1 MFQLS
6 FHMPYFV
13 WRAEECDDGRK
24 DTGTGRPWAS
34 PERVSPPGWQGKHT
48 GGFISGSQFS
58 CVVTG
63 SDNWRWVSYAFADTY
78 HDGPHAGRE
87 ILEEYYTDSLADEGN
102 CKDPATLGQ
111 RDADDPIQDPRLYFL
126 VVVRAWTRRIE
137 LEWRQVF
144 DYIERS
150 VEGYQ
155 ARASTST
162 DAAEYNERSLRQS
175 LHWVGHTAELANKL
189 SRALSSTV
197 RAWDNFWRGDAGY
210 FEKLPGSGNLLAALR
225 SSFNELERLQY
236 ELDKLES
243 RCDGFANRVSSRH

>member
-13 WRAEECDDGRK
+13 WRIEKCDDGRG
-24 DTGTGRPWAS
+24 DTANGRPWAS
-34 PERVSPPGWQGKHT
+34 PERVSPPGWQGKGT

-78 HDGPHAGRE
+78 HDGPHEGRE
-87 ILEEYYTDSLADEGN
+87 TLQEYYTNSLADEGN
-102 CKDPATLGQ
+102 CKDPATLGE

-126 VVVRAWTRRIE
+126 VVIKAWTCRIE
-137 LEWRQVF
+137 LEWRQVVSHMK
-144 DYIERS
+144 RS
-150 VEGYQ
+150 VDEYH

-162 DAAEYNERSLRQS
+162 DAAESNGRSLRQL
-175 LHWVGHTAELANKL
+175 LHWVVYTADLANKL

-197 RAWDNFWRGDAGY
+197 RACENFWRGDAVY
-210 FEKLPGSGNLLAALR
+210 FENLPGSGELLGALR
-225 SSFNELERLQY
+225 RSFD
-236 ELDKLES
+236 ELDRLKYDLDDLEH
-243 RCDGFANRVSSRH
+243 RCDGFAKRVS